1 MVVRRIANRKELSVP
16 PVSNASSKYH
26 KTGGSGGWAGWARER
41 VITEEDEKRFATKAN
56 GPHYI

>member
-26 KTGGSGGWAGWARER
+26 KAGDVGMAGWARER